1 MYKQSIKQRLL
12 RGGAWAFAGK
22 VAAALTGLAVNA
34 LLARLLTPEE
44 MGAYF
49 LTLSLVTVATV
60 AAQLGL
66 TQTIVRLVAESMGTD
81 RPGRARQSIL
91 LVIRLTAVGAFV
103 VSAIFAF
110 GGGRWVAEKVF
121 HSILMAQVGGLATV
135 WVLALTFQSVLAEVF
150 RGFHDIRLATL
161 FSGLST
167 TIFAML
173 MFAVL
178 WRVQGHAYLNQVIL
192 LMVIAG
198 LSSVVLS
205 ALLLGKRLTA
215 LPKSSAKIPLQKVL
229 SIAWPLWL
237 TNLTL
242 FVLSQADLWVLGG
255 FRAQNEVAIYGA
267 ATRLLSLVAMSLLVV
282 NAVVQPMIAEMYAQN
297 NKEKLERVLRTTAT
311 IAGIPALIVLVF
323 FVVWG
328 NNLLALVFGGFYKS
342 GGSILFILSLGQLAN
357 VLAGSCGLTLM
368 LTGHQMTMLAITIVS
383 GVITVTLALF
393 LVGPYGAVGVAS
405 SAAFGMVIQNIF
417 MLFSSKRKVG
427 IWTHF
432 SPVYLMRI
440 GKLV

>member
-1 MYKQSIKQRLL
+1 MYKQSIKQKLL

-49 LTLSLVTVATV
+49 LTFSLVSVAAI

-81 RPGRARQSIL
+81 QPGRARQSII

-103 VSAIFAF
+103 VAAILAF
-110 GGGRWVAEKVF
+110 GGGQWVAERVF
-121 HSILMAQVGGLATV
+121 HSALMAQAMGLVAV
-135 WVLALTFQSVLAEVF
+135 WVVALTFQNVLAEVF
-150 RGFHDIRLATL
+150 RGFHDIRLASL

-167 TIFAML
+167 AILAML
-173 MFAVL
+173 MFAGL
-178 WRVQGHAYLNQVIL
+178 WLAQGHADLDQVVL

-198 LSSVVLS
+198 LSSVALS
-205 ALLLGKRLTA
+205 TLLLGKKLTA
-215 LPKSSAKIPLQKVL
+215 LPKSEALIPLQEVF

-242 FVLSQADLWVLGG
+242 FVLSQADLWILGM
-255 FRAQNEVAIYGA
+255 FRAQDEVAIYGA
-267 ATRLLSLVAMSLLVV
+267 AARLLTLVAMSLMVV
-282 NAVVQPMIAEMYAQN
+282 NAVVQPMIVEMHSQN

-311 IAGIPALIVLVF
+311 IAGIPAFIVLVL
-323 FVVWG
+323 FVAWG
-328 NNLLALVFGGFYKS
+328 NNILALVFGDFYKS
-342 GGSILFILSLGQLAN
+342 GGGILFILSLGQLAN
-357 VLAGSCGLTLM
+357 VWAGSCGLTLM

-383 GVITVTLALF
+383 GFITVAGALL
-393 LVGPYGAVGVAS
+393 LVGPYGAIGVAS
-405 SAAFGMVIQNIF
+405 SAAFGMILQNVL
-417 MLFSSKRKVG
+417 MLVGVKRKVG
-427 IWTHF
+427 IWTHL
-432 SPVYLMRI
+432 SPVYLMGMGRW
-440 GKLV
+440 V